1 MKCRPAPAGQ
11 QHHEAQRRGRDHSV
25 LHSSQQQAL
34 PHHLRARLG
43 AAEGLCRARQVNA
56 GAGVWLVGKEIEPPT
71 HVQLF
76 EKEKK
81 MTLVLKRTLSVIRR
95 IFLSCLYCTH
105 GV

>member
-1 MKCRPAPAGQ
+1 MKCRPTPAGQ
-11 QHHEAQRRGRDHSV
+11 QHHQAQRRGRHHSV

-56 GAGVWLVGKEIEPPT
+56 GAGVRLVGKEIEPPAN
-71 HVQLF
+71 VQLF

-81 MTLVLKRTLSVIRR
+81 ITLGLKCTLSVIRR
-95 IFLSCLYCTH
+95 VFL
-105 GV
+105 